1 MKIQLLGTG
10 SADGWPNPFC
20 ECESCATQRVSGKA
34 RASSAALIDD
44 SVLIDW
50 GPTLGHNANLH
61 GVSMRNVQHIFFT
74 HGHPDHLAPDFLL
87 WRSWISDLSTLH
99 IWGPPM
105 AIARFEHWVMD
116 DAPVSFHIVAPG
128 DECLA
133 RTAAGNVVVQVL
145 EAAHGHGNGDVFADE
160 AVLYDI
166 TSVDGDRLLYAS
178 DTGPLKAYTV
188 ADVADREFNVVLIE
202 ETFGFKTD
210 HNTGHHDLSTLPTTL
225 QQLRD
230 ARAVTAS
237 TDVIAFHLSHH
248 NPPTQELALELAK
261 CGARVVDDGTVIN
274 TRTSRTKKHLILGG
288 ARSGKSRYA
297 EQRARNLEAV
307 TYVATG
313 GVRAD
318 DAEWNARVALHQ
330 ERRPQ
335 HWLTIESTDLVGVI
349 AQATSPLLIDCLT
362 MWLTAKLD
370 EADAWNADQTVH
382 AKALHIVHMD
392 IDALV
397 HAVQQSPVELILVSN
412 EVGQGIVPDTASGRL
427 FRDLMGIVNA
437 RIAEVCTEAV
447 FVIAG
452 KAIPLQAIAPL
463 LTKESL

>member
-1 MKIQLLGTG
+1 MKVQLLGTG

-20 ECESCATQRVSGKA
+20 ECESCQTQRASGKA

-50 GPTLGHNANLH
+50 GPNLGHNANLH

-105 AIARFEHWVMD
+105 AIARFEHWVID
-116 DAPVSFHIVAPG
+116 DAPVSFHVVAPG
-128 DECLA
+128 DECIA
-133 RTAAGNVVVQVL
+133 RTTAGNVVVQVL

-178 DTGPLKAYTV
+178 DTGPLKPYTV
-188 ADVADREFNVVLIE
+188 SDVADRDFNVVLIE

-210 HNTGHHDLSTLPTTL
+210 HNTGHLDLATLPTTL
-225 QQLRD
+225 DLLRD
-230 ARAVTAS
+230 AGAVTSS

-248 NPPTQELALELAK
+248 NPPAQGLALELAK
-261 CGARVVDDGTVIN
+261 CGARIVDDGTVIN
-274 TRTSRTKKHLILGG
+274 SRASRTEKLLILGG
-288 ARSGKSRYA
+288 ARSGKSTYA
-297 EQRARNLEAV
+297 EQRALDFNEV

-313 GVRAD
+313 GTRAD
-318 DAEWNARVALHQ
+318 DAEWSARVALHQ

-335 HWLTIESTDLVGVI
+335 HWSTVESTDLI
-349 AQATSPLLIDCLT
+349 STITSATSPLLIDCLT

-370 EADAWNADQTVH
+370 EADAWNEDETVH
-382 AKALHIVHMD
+382 AQAMHKVNAQ

-397 HAVQQSPVELILVSN
+397 HAIQQSPVELILVSN
-412 EVGQGIVPDTASGRL
+412 EVGQGIVPESASGRL

-437 RIAEVCTEAV
+437 RISQVATEAV

-452 KAIPLQAIAPL
+452 KTLPLQAIAPL

>member
-1 MKIQLLGTG
+1 MKVQLLGTG

-20 ECESCATQRVSGKA
+20 ECESCATQRTRGRA
-34 RASSAALIDD
+34 RASSTALIDD

-50 GPTLGHNANLH
+50 GPNLGHSASLH

-87 WRSWISDLSTLH
+87 WRSWISDLTTLH

-105 AIARFEHWVMD
+105 AIARFEHWVID
-116 DAPVSFHIVAPG
+116 DAPVSFHVVTPG
-128 DECLA
+128 DECIA
-133 RTAAGNVVVQVL
+133 RTTAGNVVVQVL

-160 AVLYDI
+160 AVLYDL

-178 DTGPLKAYTV
+178 DTGPLKPYTIS
-188 ADVADREFNVVLIE
+188 DVADRDFNVVLIE

-210 HNTGHHDLSTLPTTL
+210 HKTGHLDLATLPTTL
-225 QQLRD
+225 QLLRD
-230 ARAVTAS
+230 AGAVTAS

-248 NPPTQELALELAK
+248 NPPEQELATELAK

-274 TRTSRTKKHLILGG
+274 TRASRTQKLLILGG
-288 ARSGKSRYA
+288 ARSGKSTYA
-297 EQRARNLEAV
+297 EQCALKFQDV

-313 GVRAD
+313 GTRAD
-318 DAEWNARVALHQ
+318 DAEWMARVALHQ
-330 ERRPQ
+330 ERRPP
-335 HWLTIESTDLVGVI
+335 HWSTLESTDLVSAI
-349 AQATSPLLIDCLT
+349 SNATTPLLIDCLT
-362 MWLTAKLD
+362 MWLTTKLD
-370 EADAWNADQTVH
+370 EADAWNEDETAHTQAMQRVN
-382 AKALHIVHMD
+382 AE

-397 HAVQQSPVELILVSN
+397 HVVEQSPVELILVSN
-412 EVGQGIVPDTASGRL
+412 EVGQGIVPDSVSGRL
-427 FRDLMGIVNA
+427 FRDLMGIVIT
-437 RIAEVCTEAV
+437 RISEVVTDAV

-452 KAIPLQAIAPL
+452 KALPLQAITSL